1 MQRGKKLLANMTKI
15 NVKLVVNFDY
25 KPSITNQSTEKP
37 FLIHKLTALITRPD

>member
-25 KPSITNQSTEKP
+25 ITNQSTEKP